1 MEISCCANGT
11 GFPSKRY
18 RKRSSPR
25 GTLYV
30 SHGHTLPCLC
40 RCHGSSGLW
49 SRLFALPPR
58 TGRQGHR
65 RLLRRPDW
73 AASNAFCRIYT
84 CFLLPAVLTPSSHPC
99 TSDTQHRYVCLF
111 FCIVFF
117 SGKTGFRSSR
127 MCSYQ
132 RNCHCKTSART
143 LCHA

>member
-84 CFLLPAVLTPSSHPC
+84 CFFTCCS
-99 TSDTQHRYVCLF
+99 RF
-111 FCIVFF
+111 FFASMHLGHAASLRLSAFLYRAFFWKNRFPFF
-117 SGKTGFRSSR
+117 SDVLL
-127 MCSYQ
+127 
-132 RNCHCKTSART
+132 SAE
-143 LCHA
+143 LSL